1 MLRSRRLTVVFFRTL
16 AGREPVREWLRSLP
30 SHEQET
36 IGTDIGYVQ
45 SRWPIGRPRVDHLRR
60 GIWEVRSTLENRRAR
75 VLFAVHDEEIVL
87 LHGFIKKTRSTP
99 PEEISL
105 AERRWKDWQGKRRE

>member
-1 MLRSRRLTVVFFRTL
+1 MSSLARILTLTRTTLTSVAALYRIRYVTHAQVPKAHSRVLSNVGRARAGSRMAPL
-16 AGREPVREWLRSLP
+16 AA
-30 SHEQET
+30 
-36 IGTDIGYVQ
+36 
-45 SRWPIGRPRVDHLRR
+45 
-60 GIWEVRSTLENRRAR
+60 STLENRRAR

>member
-1 MLRSRRLTVVFFRTL
+1 MSSLARILTLTRTTL
-16 AGREPVREWLRSLP
+16 TSVAALYRIR
-30 SHEQET
+30 
-36 IGTDIGYVQ
+36 YVTHAQ
-45 SRWPIGRPRVDHLRR
+45 VPKA
-60 GIWEVRSTLENRRAR
+60 LENRRAR